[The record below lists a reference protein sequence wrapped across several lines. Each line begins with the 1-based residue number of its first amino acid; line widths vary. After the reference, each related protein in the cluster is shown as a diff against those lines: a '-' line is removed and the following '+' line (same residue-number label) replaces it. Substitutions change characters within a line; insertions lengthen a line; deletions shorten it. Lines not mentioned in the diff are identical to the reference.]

1 MSEADLRAHQHQ
13 PHPAVPSDTEPLQS
27 DFAAAGGFEPIAPHP
42 TDTRARVPQQP
53 EEDWQT
59 VDFPN

>member
-13 PHPAVPSDTEPLQS
+13 SYPAVPSDTEPLHS
-27 DFAAAGGFEPIAPHP
+27 DFADAGGFEPIAPHP
-42 TDTRARVPQQP
+42 TDTPAMMPQQP

-59 VDFPN
+59 VDFP